1 MEKMA
6 LAVLVQ
12 GTGVHPA
19 SWMLTGAAQDPATS
33 TDYYVDAAR
42 LAEQGRFDLF
52 FVADSPAARIDNLHA
67 WSRFPLFMNVFE
79 PITLLAALS
88 AATTRIGLGA
98 TASTSFYEPYNLARL
113 FASVDHMSHGRAAWN
128 IVTTATDYAARNFG
142 LSKLPPREERYA
154 RAQEFVSVVKALWDT
169 WEDDAFIHD
178 VAAGINFD
186 PAKLHALHH
195 KGQFFEVHGALNI
208 ARAPQGQPVLIQAG
222 ASATGK
228 DFAAEHAEV
237 VFGSDATI
245 GEAQAFY
252 QDIKGRLANF
262 GREPSSLK
270 ILAGLPV
277 VVGSTA
283 QEAEDRYWA
292 QQELIHPDVGR
303 MRLSNDLE
311 VDLSDLPL
319 DEPIPED
326 RIPASSNLHQT
337 YFAQIADMARK
348 KMTLRQIYMSYERG
362 LTTLRGTPTTIAD
375 TMQEWMERG
384 AADGFM
390 MIFPS
395 MPGGLKDFVH
405 QVVPELQRRGLM
417 RTEYE
422 GFQLRDHLGLKRP
435 ANRYTAAGQ
444 ADQAFQ

>member
-1 MEKMA
+1 MNKMA
-6 LAVLVQ
+6 FAVLVQ

-19 SWMLTGAAQDPATS
+19 SWMLTGTAKDPATNI
-33 TDYYVDAAR
+33 DYYVDAAR
-42 LAEQGRFDLF
+42 LAEKGCFDLF
-52 FVADSPAARIDNLHA
+52 FVADSPAARTENLHA

-88 AATTRIGLGA
+88 AATTKIGLGA

-113 FASVDHMSHGRAAWN
+113 FASLDHMSHGRAAWN

-142 LSKLPPREERYA
+142 LNKLPPREERYA

-169 WEDDAFIHD
+169 WEDDAFLHD
-178 VAAGINFD
+178 VEAGINFD
-186 PAKLHALHH
+186 PDKLHALDH
-195 KGQFFEVHGALNI
+195 KGQYFEVHGALNI
-208 ARAPQGQPVLIQAG
+208 ARSPQGQPVLIQAG

-237 VFGSDATI
+237 VFGSDATL
-245 GEAQAFY
+245 GEAQVFY
-252 QDIKGRLANF
+252 RDIKDRLAKF
-262 GREPSSLK
+262 GRDPSSLK

-277 VVGSTA
+277 VVGSTL

-292 QQELIHPDVGR
+292 QQNLIHPDVGR

-319 DEPIPED
+319 DEPIPEE

-337 YFAQIADMARK
+337 YFAQIADMVRN
-348 KMTLRQIYMSYERG
+348 KMTLRQIYMNYERG
-362 LTTLRGTPTTIAD
+362 LTTLRGTPASIAD
-375 TMQEWMERG
+375 YMQEWLERG

-395 MPGGLKDFVH
+395 MPGGLKDFVDE
-405 QVVPELQRRGLM
+405 VVPELQGRGLM
-417 RTEYE
+417 RLEYE
-422 GFQLRDHLGLKRP
+422 GTQLRDHLGLRRP
-435 ANRYTAAGQ
+435 PNRYLPAAEASQ
-444 ADQAFQ
+444 APR